1 MRSTY
6 EGEEEPDTYCE
17 VWPEPLLLQGR
28 LGLKL
33 SNGQTIYEK
42 SILQERNASSR
53 SSGTV
58 SPAYDAPGKHS
69 QPAASTAETSLCYHL
84 QQTRLA
90 VQQKTTSASAG
101 SQWWAASSAAVDR
114 AGQQSCHI
122 QASRQENV
130 RSEYRMADQAAST
143 HSSAPIDR
151 AGQQRFHSQVSRLG
165 NGCARGQY
173 TTAYQASSIQHCSG
187 VLSQSHQESAI
198 DEEAAAVAELD
209 GLLDSLEGPELSRA
223 MPLPAMNGHRRPTKQ
238 SVGTCDDAASR
249 RGPSEDSAP
258 VNGAAAPPVRD
269 ARHVSIMSALQSI
282 KPAGLVELWKEAG
295 QHGRSHEASASSSS
309 SSSSQTQFLHHQNA
323 YASARSQQML
333 QVSILS
339 FTVSLGK
346 APTRFTHALEAYP
359 EGELLVKLLTLLHR
373 K

>member
-1 MRSTY
+1 VRSTY

-33 SNGQTIYEK
+33 SDGQTIFEE
-42 SILQERNASSR
+42 SILQERSTSFK
-53 SSGTV
+53 SLGTV
-58 SPAYDAPGKHS
+58 SPTYDTAGKHS
-69 QPAASTAETSLCYHL
+69 QPSTSAAETSLCYHL
-84 QQTRLA
+84 QQTRVA
-90 VQQKTTSASAG
+90 VQQKTAFASGG
-101 SQWWAASSAAVDR
+101 SQWWAASSAAIDR
-114 AGQQSCHI
+114 TGQHSCHI
-122 QASRQENV
+122 QASRQENG
-130 RSEYRMADQAAST
+130 RGEYTKADQASST
-143 HSSAPIDR
+143 HSSPPIDR
-151 AGQQRFHSQVSRLG
+151 AGQQRFYSQVSRHG

-173 TTAYQASSIQHCSG
+173 TTAYQASSIQHCSN
-187 VLSQSHQESAI
+187 VLPHSHQESAI

-223 MPLPAMNGHRRPTKQ
+223 LPLPAMNGHRRPTKQ
-238 SVGTCDDAASR
+238 SGGTCNHAASR

-258 VNGAAAPPVRD
+258 VSGSAAPPVRD

-295 QHGRSHEASASSSS
+295 QHSSSHEASASSSS